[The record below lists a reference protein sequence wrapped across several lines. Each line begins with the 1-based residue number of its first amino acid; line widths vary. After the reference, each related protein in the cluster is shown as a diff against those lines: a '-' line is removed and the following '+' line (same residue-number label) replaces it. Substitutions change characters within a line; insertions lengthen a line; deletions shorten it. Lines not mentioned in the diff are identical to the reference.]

1 MVNRNVIR
9 TVALGGV
16 ALLGL
21 SVTACS
27 GNDSGSGTASST
39 VSGDGAAPSSTAPSS
54 SAPATQTGGVSGA
67 PTSEGTTSGG
77 GSSGGGSATSTGS
90 SAAAGGGDVA
100 ACTSSKLRV
109 SVAQGDSGAG
119 STGYRIRFQNSSG
132 SPCRIDGYP
141 GVSAVGKGN
150 GSELG
155 KPADRV
161 SQKAAPA
168 VLIPN
173 GSAYATLQAVNIG
186 SNGGPLGSSCK
197 VGDADGWRIY
207 PPNETHAVYVKQPGL
222 KACTSQT
229 SWLRISPVHPA
240 S

>member
-1 MVNRNVIR
+1 MRNRNAIR
-9 TVALGGV
+9 AVALGGV

-21 SVTACS
+21 SVTACG

-39 VSGDGAAPSSTAPSS
+39 VSGDGAVPSSTAPSS
-54 SAPATQTGGVSGA
+54 SAPATQTGGMSGA

-77 GSSGGGSATSTGS
+77 GNGSATSSGS
-90 SAAAGGGDVA
+90 SAASGGGDVA
-100 ACTSSKLRV
+100 ACTSSKLKV

-119 STGYRIRFQNSSG
+119 HTSYRIRFQNSSG

-150 GSELG
+150 GSQLG

-186 SNGGPLGSSCK
+186 NDGGPLGSACK
-197 VGDADGWRIY
+197 AGDADGWRIY
-207 PPNETHAVYVKQPGL
+207 PPNETHAVYVKQSGL

-229 SWLRISPVHPA
+229 SWLKISPVHPA